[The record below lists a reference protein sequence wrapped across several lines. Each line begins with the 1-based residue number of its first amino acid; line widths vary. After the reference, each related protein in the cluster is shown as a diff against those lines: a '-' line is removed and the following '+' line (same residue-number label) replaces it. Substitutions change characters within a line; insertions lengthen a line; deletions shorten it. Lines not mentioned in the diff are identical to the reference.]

1 MDIRPGQ
8 HLRRLREHP
17 IDTVNRITGEIG
29 PRPATSLAEA
39 QTAAYLDGRL
49 RRAGLRVSVD
59 PFRAAGNVNADAA
72 LLAVLAA
79 ISVVLYYWLPLPSL
93 FLSLWSLAIAA
104 VMLRRPDA
112 PLLVRRR
119 QSQNVLATRATA
131 QLPRWR
137 VVLLAPLDSPAVMD
151 RLTRTLN
158 SDVRPLIGRVVACG
172 LLALFALLG
181 IVDVRR
187 LWWYAQVLP
196 AGYLWLLALLDL
208 RMLRTPATPGAI
220 SHAGALA
227 VLLASAEDLAGLQ
240 QTELWVVA
248 LGASHIGAG
257 LADLLRRYP
266 FDSAATLFI
275 GIEGIGAGALSYV
288 TREGLLREQRADA
301 LLLQLVAATDASD
314 PLINAEP
321 RPYRHDRTLAGPLL
335 RSGRRALT
343 ITCLDSGG
351 EVPYYGS
358 PDDRAEVVDAQLLDR
373 AIRLI
378 VALVRKIDM
387 TEPPSGSSH

>member
-1 MDIRPGQ
+1 VVLDIRPGQ

-17 IDTVNRITGEIG
+17 LDTVNRITGEIG

-59 PFRAAGNVNADAA
+59 PFRAAGNASADGV
-72 LLAVLAA
+72 LLALLAA

-93 FLSLWSLAIAA
+93 FLSLWSLMIAV

-119 QSQNVLATRATA
+119 QSQNVLATRATP

-151 RLTRTLN
+151 RLTRWLG
-158 SDVRPLIGRVVACG
+158 SDVRSLIGRVVACG

-181 IVDVRR
+181 ILDVRR
-187 LWWYAQVLP
+187 LWWYAQVIP
-196 AGYLWLLALLDL
+196 AAYLWLLALLDL

-227 VLLASAEDLAGLQ
+227 VLLACAEDLAGLA
-240 QTELWVVA
+240 QTELWIVA
-248 LGASHIGAG
+248 LGASQIGAG

-266 FDSAATLFI
+266 FDSAATLFV
-275 GIEGIGAGALSYV
+275 GLEGIGAGTLSYV
-288 TREGLLREQRADA
+288 TREGLLRDQRADA

-321 RPYRHDRTLAGPLL
+321 RPYRHDRTLVGPLL

-343 ITCLDSGG
+343 ITCLDPSG
-351 EVPYYGS
+351 EVPYQGS
-358 PDDRAEVVDAQLLDR
+358 PNDRAEAVDAQVLDR

-378 VALVRKIDM
+378 VALVRKIDL
-387 TEPPSGSSH
+387 TEPP